1 MFWWLTRHLTAGT
14 TVTETV
20 LPETP
25 ASLFPLPEMF
35 ASEDDASV
43 DVRAAVSQQAP
54 VLTVECIAR
63 INRW

>member
-1 MFWWLTRHLTAGT
+1 MEAGT
-14 TVTETV
+14 TVTETI

-43 DVRAAVSQQAP
+43 DVRDRIFRQAT
-54 VLTVECIAR
+54 VLTAVGTAR
-63 INRW
+63 FNGW